1 MKRRK
6 TKQVESNPG
15 LLETNELNPYSHLMK
30 EAVKDKSEEHGS
42 ILSQSFDMP
51 SSELKSIT
59 SLSSNVLKGVR
70 DIYGKLLKKEK
81 EATGKINQPS
91 NLDDKSSS
99 HNIES

>member
-1 MKRRK
+1 MD
-6 TKQVESNPG
+6 SNTG
-15 LLETNELNPYSHLMK
+15 LLETNDLNPYSHIINN
-30 EAVKDKSEEHGS
+30 AVKEKSEEHGS

-81 EATGKINQPS
+81 ENTGKINQTS
-91 NLDDKSSS
+91 NLDERSSS
-99 HNIES
+99 QANVES